1 MKKYLLALV
10 FAVVLSLSATQ
21 VFAQPGF
28 DDDVSDAPVD
38 AGISLLVA
46 AGIGLGLKAKQSK

>member
-1 MKKYLLALV
+1 MKKYVLALV
-10 FAVVLSLSATQ
+10 FAVTLSLSATQ

-28 DDDVSDAPVD
+28 DDDVNDAPID

-46 AGIGLGLKAKQSK
+46 AGIGLGLKAKKSK